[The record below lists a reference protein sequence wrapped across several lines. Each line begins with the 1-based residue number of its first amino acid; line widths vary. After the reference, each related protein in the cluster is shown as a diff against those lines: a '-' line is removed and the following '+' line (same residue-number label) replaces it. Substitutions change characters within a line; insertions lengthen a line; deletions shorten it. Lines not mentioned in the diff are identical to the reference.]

1 MDKKTK
7 SLLVLSSLFFLLIIA
22 WQWLPLADASPALV
36 CEVPGDFGTIQA
48 AVADPDC
55 ETINV
60 GNGIFT
66 ENVTID
72 RMVTIAGQGAD
83 HTEVNGN
90 ASDSVFTMAT
100 EDLVTL
106 KDLKIT
112 NGFADSGGG
121 ISNVNGMVIIENST
135 ISGNSASFRG
145 GGIFNQSAFG
155 SASMTIIDSV
165 LSDNS
170 AEVRGGGLENEGDDA
185 TVTIVDSTFDNNSA
199 SEGGG
204 IYNLGTV
211 SIDNSLLNN
220 NSATQGGGVYNSGLF
235 TSTNSTYI
243 GNSAVEKGGGIHNVS
258 GFGNVTVTLSTL
270 NDNSASEGGG
280 IYNEGEEV
288 AINESILED
297 NFAQWGAG
305 IYNLEGSTATAANST
320 LSGNEADTEGG
331 GIWNSGM
338 MNLFNSTLSGNIV
351 YHPIGT
357 SSMLGGGIYNSSGST
372 TIQNSTLN
380 DNSAGI
386 AGNSIFNNSGNVA
399 LGNSILTNNNTEGAP
414 ENCAG
419 DDVTSEGYNLES
431 GNTCNL
437 TAVGDMTDTDPLLS
451 PLVDN
456 GGETPTH
463 ALLTG
468 SPAIDAGNCPGED
481 ADQRGF
487 SRPVDMLGVPNAAD
501 ACDMGAYEVH
511 YVIYLPFMPHH

>member
-1 MDKKTK
+1 MYMKTK
-7 SLLVLSSLFFLLIIA
+7 SLLVLGALFSLLIIVG
-22 WQWLPLADASPALV
+22 QWPPLADASPALV
-36 CEVPGDFGTIQA
+36 CAVPGDFGTIQA
-48 AVADPDC
+48 AVDDPDC

-72 RMVTIAGQGAD
+72 RMVTIVGQGAD

-121 ISNVNGMVIIENST
+121 ISNINGMVVVENST

-145 GGIFNQSAFG
+145 GGIFTQGAFG
-155 SASMTIIDSV
+155 SASMTIINSV

-170 AEVRGGGLENEGDDA
+170 AEDRGGGLENEGDDA

-199 SEGGG
+199 P
-204 IYNLGTV
+204 
-211 SIDNSLLNN
+211 
-220 NSATQGGGVYNSGLF
+220 
-235 TSTNSTYI
+235 
-243 GNSAVEKGGGIHNVS
+243 
-258 GFGNVTVTLSTL
+258 
-270 NDNSASEGGG
+270 
-280 IYNEGEEV
+280 
-288 AINESILED
+288 
-297 NFAQWGAG
+297 
-305 IYNLEGSTATAANST
+305 
-320 LSGNEADTEGG
+320 EGG
-331 GIWNSGM
+331 GIWNAGM

-386 AGNSIFNNSGNVA
+386 AGDSIFNNSGSVT

-437 TAVGDMTDTDPLLS
+437 IAAGDMTDTDPLLS
-451 PLVDN
+451 PLADN

-481 ADQRGF
+481 TDQRGF

-511 YVIYLPFMPHH
+511 YVIYLPFMPRH